1 MRWLRDLMAS
11 KRGYFSTAGG
21 IHMEKHKE
29 QSHKAPLEDMPIPN
43 EVVIYLKQH
52 VGAMLEPTVKPK
64 DTVKVGQIIGDTKA
78 FVSAP
83 VHATISGTVK
93 KIENRLSPTG
103 EMLPAIIIKGDGK
116 DDWIEL
122 KPLNPLKAKKKDIID
137 RIRWAGIVGLG
148 GAGFPTFIKLQ
159 PSAPVDS
166 LIINAAECE
175 PYLAKDYHLLKDF
188 AEDVML
194 GADIVART
202 IGVQNRYIAIHADKM
217 DVVPKLEKVAEKY
230 DFKVVVLPVKYPHGA
245 EKVLIDAVIG
255 KRVPPLKL
263 PFDVGAMV
271 FNVESCFAI
280 TKAVRDGKPL
290 VEKYL
295 TVAGEGIWH
304 TKNLKVRIGTSV
316 SDVVDY
322 CGGLTQECKRVI
334 FGGPMTGFAMVDLKN
349 NILRLSSGIIG
360 LTDPPLE
367 YGPCIR
373 CGKCVETCDNGMNP
387 SLLSLN
393 IEKGM
398 YNPELNPPVCV
409 ECGACS
415 YICPE
420 HRPLIH
426 FMRVAKKMHRDWEAK
441 QKK

>member
-1 MRWLRDLMAS
+1 
-11 KRGYFSTAGG
+11 
-21 IHMEKHKE
+21 MEKHKE
-29 QSHKAPLEDMPIPN
+29 ISHKAGLEDMPLPN
-43 EVVIYLKQH
+43 EVVIFMKQH
-52 VGAMLEPTVKPK
+52 VGAMLEPTVNVK
-64 DTVKVGQIIGDTKA
+64 DQVKVGQIVGDSKA

-83 VHATISGTVK
+83 VHSSVSGTVK
-93 KIENRLSPTG
+93 KIENRICPTG
-103 EMLPAIIIKGDGK
+103 ESIPAVIIKSDGK
-116 DDWIEL
+116 DEWIDLEPMDP
-122 KPLNPLKAKKKDIID
+122 KKAKKQDIID

-148 GAGFPTFIKLQ
+148 GAGFPSFIKLQ
-159 PSAPVDS
+159 PSQPVDT

-175 PYLAKDYHLLKDF
+175 PYLAKDYQLMKKY
-188 AEDVML
+188 AEDIML

-202 IGVQNRYIAIHADKM
+202 IGVEKRYFAIHADKM
-217 DVVPKLEKVAEKY
+217 DIVPNLEKVGEKY
-230 DFKVVVLPVKYPHGA
+230 NFKVVVLPVKYPHGA

-255 KRVPPLKL
+255 KRVPIFKL

-271 FNVESCFAI
+271 FNVETCLAI
-280 TKAVRDGKPL
+280 TRAVRDGKPL

-304 TKNLKVRIGTSV
+304 TKNLKVRTGTSV
-316 SDVVDY
+316 REVIEH

-334 FGGPMTGFAMVDLKN
+334 FGGPMTGFALINLDTNVA
-349 NILRLSSGIIG
+349 RLTAGFIG
-360 LTDPPLE
+360 LTEPPPE
-367 YGPCIR
+367 FGPCIR
-373 CGKCVETCDNGMNP
+373 CGRCVTTCDNGSNP
-387 SLLSLN
+387 SMMSIY

-415 YICPE
+415 YVCPE
-420 HRPLIH
+420 HRPLTH

>member
-1 MRWLRDLMAS
+1 MRWLRNLMAS
-11 KRGYFSTAGG
+11 KRGYFYTEGG

-43 EVVIYLKQH
+43 EVVIYLRQH

-64 DTVKVGQIIGDTKA
+64 DSVKVGQIIGDSKA

-93 KIENRLSPTG
+93 KIEPRLCPTG
-103 EMLPAIIIKGDGK
+103 ETLPAIVIKGDGK
-116 DDWIEL
+116 DEWEKL
-122 KPLNPLKAKKKDIID
+122 TPMNPLKANKKDIID
-137 RIRWAGIVGLG
+137 RIRAAGIVGLG

-159 PSAPVDS
+159 PPTAVDS

-175 PYLAKDYHLLKDF
+175 PYLAKDYHLMKEFTD
-188 AEDVML
+188 DVML

-202 IGVQNRYIAIHADKM
+202 IEVENRYFAIHADKM
-217 DVVPKLEKVAEKY
+217 DIVPKLKEIAAKY

-255 KRVPPLKL
+255 KRVPPFKL

-271 FNVESCFAI
+271 FNVETCLAI

-304 TKNLKVRIGTSV
+304 TKNLKVRVGTNV
-316 SDVVDY
+316 QDIVDY
-322 CGGLTQECKRVI
+322 CGGLTQECRRII
-334 FGGPMTGFAMVDLKN
+334 FGGPMTGFAMVNLN
-349 NILRLSSGIIG
+349 TNVVRLTAGFIG
-360 LTDPPLE
+360 LTDSQPE
-367 YGPCIR
+367 FGPCIR
-373 CGKCVETCDNGMNP
+373 CGRCVTVCDNGMNP
-387 SLLSLN
+387 SLISTY
-393 IEKGM
+393 IEKGL
-398 YNPELNPPVCV
+398 YDPDLNTTACV

-420 HRPLIH
+420 HRPITH
-426 FMRVAKKMHRDWEAK
+426 FIRVAKKMHMEWEAK